1 MHDYQPFSVIGF
13 HSCDKE
19 VGLRVL
25 NGNDELLPSENAWDW
40 LGTGI
45 YFWEQNPFRALEYA
59 MESVQRKQFNKK
71 PIKEP
76 FVLGAVIE
84 LGNCLNLTESS
95 SLQILGKAYSSLSEL
110 KKNLGEDM
118 PVNKHNNRALDC
130 AVIQYLH
137 QLNERKNEP
146 GYDTVRC
153 AFPEGEQA
161 YPDSYITSR
170 LHIQVC
176 VRNADCIKGF
186 FLPRPLAKF
195 NPSMK

>member
-84 LGNCLNLTESS
+84 LGNCFNLTESS
-95 SLQILGKAYSSLSEL
+95 SLHILGKAYSSLSEL
-110 KKNLGEDM
+110 KKNLAKICLSI
-118 PVNKHNNRALDC
+118 N
-130 AVIQYLH
+130 I
-137 QLNERKNEP
+137 
-146 GYDTVRC
+146 TIVR
-153 AFPEGEQA
+153 
-161 YPDSYITSR
+161 
-170 LHIQVC
+170 
-176 VRNADCIKGF
+176 
-186 FLPRPLAKF
+186 
-195 NPSMK
+195 